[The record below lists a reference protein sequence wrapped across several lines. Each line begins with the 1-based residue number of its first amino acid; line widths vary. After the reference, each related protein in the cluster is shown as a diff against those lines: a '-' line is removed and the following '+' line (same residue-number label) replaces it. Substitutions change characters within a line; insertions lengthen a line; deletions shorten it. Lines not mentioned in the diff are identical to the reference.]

1 MTAAPALTR
10 RRTLTAALAVALAA
24 ALAACAAG
32 GSAGTSGD
40 VLGTRQQ
47 VSLQEVQRGIVA
59 LYRSHP
65 GIATFAAQDVQYT
78 PQSRDA
84 VLKACSAGGAGN
96 ASQAVESSQVI
107 ACAPLIFFF
116 YSYGRTASVPDSV
129 AMAGQLYWYA
139 VTHIEGPIDARTSL
153 NELLHSW
160 KLPVPGLSA
169 AAAKSAVK
177 ASLITAAQNSI
188 LAQKSVHVVITGRKA
203 GNQAGNQ
210 AGNTA
215 LAEQIVADIGTTTG
229 VESIRSGPAAAS
241 IRVTSTDAYFSGN
254 PTGLTTFIGLSSAA
268 ASQAASR
275 WVDIKAGT
283 NEYQDLATEDTISS
297 LPASILP
304 TEANTVQLKTATMA
318 GRKVYILDWKTTASG
333 SGTKISE
340 RLILAATTQALP
352 ISETTIAGGDSET
365 VTLEHWGEQFTVPV
379 PASAIPYSRVKS

>member
-1 MTAAPALTR
+1 
-10 RRTLTAALAVALAA
+10 
-24 ALAACAAG
+24 
-32 GSAGTSGD
+32 
-40 VLGTRQQ
+40 
-47 VSLQEVQRGIVA
+47 
-59 LYRSHP
+59 
-65 GIATFAAQDVQYT
+65 
-78 PQSRDA
+78 
-84 VLKACSAGGAGN
+84 
-96 ASQAVESSQVI
+96 
-107 ACAPLIFFF
+107 LIFFF
-116 YSYGRTASVPDSV
+116 YRYGRTASVPDSV

-139 VTHIEGPIDARTSL
+139 VTHIDGPIDARTSL

-177 ASLITAAQNSI
+177 ASLITAAQDSI
-188 LAQKSVHVVITGRKA
+188 LAQKSVHVVITGRK
-203 GNQAGNQ
+203 AGNQ

-229 VESIRSGPAAAS
+229 VESIRSGQAAAS

-268 ASQAASR
+268 ASKAASR

-283 NEYQDLATEDTISS
+283 NEYQDLATEDTISA

-304 TEANTVQLKTATMA
+304 TAANTVQLSTATMA
-318 GRKVYILDWKTTASG
+318 GRKVYVLDWKTTASG
-333 SGTKISE
+333 SSTKISE

-379 PASAIPYSRVKS
+379 PASAIPYSRVKR